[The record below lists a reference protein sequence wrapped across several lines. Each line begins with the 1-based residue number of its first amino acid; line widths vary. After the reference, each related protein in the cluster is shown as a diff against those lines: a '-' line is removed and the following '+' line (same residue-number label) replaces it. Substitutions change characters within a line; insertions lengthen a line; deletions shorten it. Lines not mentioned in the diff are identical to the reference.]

1 VPPADHGPEALKH
14 WQDLAPELARFG
26 LLRGKGAG
34 FLAEYCRLSVQLRE
48 AHARVCA
55 ENVAAQS
62 ERSMGGTAA
71 LKELLRINHRLLDL
85 GDRLGMSPLARA
97 RMGLR

>member
-1 VPPADHGPEALKH
+1 VPPADLGPEALKH
-14 WQDLAPELARFG
+14 WRDLAPDLARFG
-26 LLRGKGAG
+26 LLHGKGAG
-34 FLAEYCRLSVQLRE
+34 RLAEYCRLTVQWHE
-48 AHARVCA
+48 AHARVRA
-55 ENVAAQS
+55 AGVAAQS

-71 LKELLRINHRLLDL
+71 LKELLRLNHRLLDL